1 METLTKT
8 SVKASVQTSAENAV
22 ETVSSYSNTHTLD
35 ALGWNAFFQECCL
48 PEYAHCTV
56 GRVLAENKTNF
67 LVADGE
73 GELLAVVSGRLL
85 YETDEHEHLPKVGD
99 WVYLTRFDEG
109 RALVHAVVER
119 KTVLARTKAGRG
131 AEAQIIATNLDR
143 LFIVQSLD
151 NNFNVRRLERY
162 LSMTDGTG
170 IEPVIV
176 LNKADICV
184 NPLERLTEVQQ
195 ELRGVRAV
203 MLSAVSEEGLES
215 LKTLCEPRTT
225 IAFVGSSGVGK
236 STLVNKLLGTE
247 HQATSAVREQ
257 DAKGRHTTT
266 RREMVSLPNGCLVI
280 DTPGMRELQLSYNDE
295 QPFDAAFGDIAA
307 LAAEC
312 RFSDC
317 THKRE
322 AGCAVQA
329 AIKGGRVSEGHFRNF
344 QKLRREQQYLEILQS
359 PEAQRVRKEQ
369 GKRVQKQFNAII
381 RGKR

>member
-1 METLTKT
+1 METSVETTIKT
-8 SVKASVQTSAENAV
+8 SVKILGENFSDNVGTRA
-22 ETVSSYSNTHTLD
+22 NTHSLNV
-35 ALGWNAFFQECCL
+35 LGWDAFFQERQL
-48 PEYAHCTV
+48 REYAHCTV
-56 GRVLAENKTNF
+56 GRVLAENKTNY
-67 LVADGE
+67 LVADDK
-73 GELLAVVSGRLL
+73 GELLAEVSGRLL

-99 WVYLTRFDEG
+99 WVYLTRYDEG
-109 RALVHAVVER
+109 RALIHAVVER
-119 KTVLARTKAGRG
+119 KTILARTKAGRG
-131 AEAQIIATNLDR
+131 ADVQIIATNLDR

-151 NNFNVRRLERY
+151 NNFNLRRLERY

-170 IEPVIV
+170 IEPVVV
-176 LNKADICV
+176 LNKADICP
-184 NPLERLTEVQQ
+184 NPHEHLAEVQE

-215 LKTLCEPRTT
+215 LQALCKPRTT

-236 STLVNKLLGTE
+236 STLVNKLLGAE
-247 HQATSAVREQ
+247 HQATSPAREQ

-266 RREMVSLPNGCLVI
+266 RREMVILPNGCLVI
-280 DTPGMRELQLSYNDE
+280 DTPGMRELHLSYNDE
-295 QPFDAAFGDIAA
+295 QPFDAAFGDISA

-317 THKRE
+317 THQNE

-329 AIKGGRVSEGHFRNF
+329 AITDGRISEGHLRNF
-344 QKLRREQQYLEILQS
+344 QKLQREQQYLETRQS
-359 PEAQRVRKEQ
+359 PEAQRLRREQ